1 MGERQREAVTPA
13 PRFRALVFSDFQRY
27 REIASPTW
35 PQVLARAVFH
45 PGLLAC
51 ILLRA
56 QQTLHAKKQVRL
68 AYLLRTIGVM
78 LFSADFVP
86 GVQVGTGLYLPH
98 PMGVVMGAGV
108 RIGDNV
114 TILQGVTAGT
124 RTADL
129 SQPQEFATIA
139 DGATL
144 YANVVL
150 IGGVTVG
157 QGAVVGANSVVTRD
171 IPPNSVAVGAPARVV
186 SGSTVG

>member
-1 MGERQREAVTPA
+1 MGSKQREPVTPT
-13 PRFRALVFSDFQRY
+13 PRFRELVFSDFYRY

-35 PQVLARAVFH
+35 PQVLARALFH
-45 PGLLAC
+45 PGLIAC
-51 ILLRA
+51 IVLRA

-129 SQPQEFATIA
+129 SQPPEFATIA
-139 DGATL
+139 DGVTL
-144 YANVVL
+144 CANVVL
-150 IGGVTVG
+150 VGGVTIG
-157 QGAVVGANSVVTRD
+157 EGAVIGANSVVTRD
-171 IPPNSVAVGAPARVV
+171 VPAHSVAVGAPARVV
-186 SGSTVG
+186 TDRRVG